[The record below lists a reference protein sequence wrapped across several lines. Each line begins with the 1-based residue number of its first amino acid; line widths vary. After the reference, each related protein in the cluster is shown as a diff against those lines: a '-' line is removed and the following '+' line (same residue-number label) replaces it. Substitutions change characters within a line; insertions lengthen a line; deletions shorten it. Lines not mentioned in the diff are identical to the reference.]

1 MNTGT
6 VTSVVRTLDQRLLA
20 RWLRFRRLVFGDRV
34 GYTLFLGSLVL
45 FICCWRIGVYINDTE
60 TVLNTLVA
68 VEQGH
73 LHIETAHYGGLG
85 SPGTHLVDGEVYG
98 RNYGQV
104 FLALPVLLAL
114 RGLAVLVYPSI
125 AIAAGWSLLLLALAR
140 SLAAVFDRPRAG
152 AVGGSLL
159 ALVAFG
165 VGVATA
171 TPIADDRLPIL
182 ALQFS
187 TMLVTAFGVVLAY
200 RLVTARVSRRAG
212 VAAAVAYAAVLP
224 TGFWATIPK
233 RHALTTALL
242 FASLYLLHRARES
255 DAAEG
260 TDGTGSLR
268 YRAAAYVP
276 VGLTAWVHAPEGFLL
291 LVGVGLA
298 DLLTARSNAPRR
310 LVAVAVVL
318 SLSLVPFVLTNL
330 LVAGN
335 PVQPPRFTPAFDGVA
350 TTTTTATTATT
361 TTSATT
367 TGTVGVGAVDGG
379 AGASAPLAGGGLLA
393 LGTSVLDPV
402 GFLDRFGD
410 GLGVLLGDPDRVV
423 DTFLLSEGFGAG
435 DRNMAVLEAAPV
447 LGVLSG
453 AVVGLRRIGSWRA
466 LSRWWADRPGAAVDV
481 AAAGYALLLVLLYL
495 PSLPLHAQITVRY
508 LLPLYP
514 LALLA
519 VVEAAAVRAVLADA
533 WRTLLWTYA
542 GVVFVGTQLFLA
554 GVVLLDA
561 TLGGA
566 VRLESHLALGIAAA
580 LAAWTLAHSFGRD
593 SGRSLRVGAV
603 LLGLAAAAGTAF
615 LLLSAWWYF
624 PYGPFALPF
633 VPGS

>member
-1 MNTGT
+1 MSAKTE
-6 VTSVVRTLDQRLLA
+6 SVQLALSSLSRMFAAHWGRVRTLA
-20 RWLRFRRLVFGDRV
+20 FGDRI
-34 GYTLFLGSLVL
+34 GYTLFLGSLAFLV
-45 FICCWRIGVYINDTE
+45 CTWRIGVFINDTN
-60 TVLNTLVA
+60 TVLNALVA

-85 SPGTHLVDGEVYG
+85 SPGTHVVDGEVYG

-114 RGLAVLVYPSI
+114 RGLTAVVYPSI

-140 SLAAVFDRPRAG
+140 SLGSVFDRPRAG

-182 ALQFS
+182 ALQVC
-187 TMLVTAFGVVLAY
+187 TMLVTAFAVVLIY
-200 RLVTARVSRRAG
+200 RLVTARTGRRAG

-255 DAAEG
+255 DGAGG

-291 LVGVGLA
+291 LAGVGFA

-350 TTTTTATTATT
+350 TTATT
-361 TTSATT
+361 TTT

-379 AGASAPLAGGGLLA
+379 AGASAPLAGGELLA

-453 AVVGLRRIGSWRA
+453 AVVGLRRVGSWRA
-466 LSRWWADRPGAAVDV
+466 LSRWWADRPRVAVDV
-481 AAAGYALLLVLLYL
+481 AAVVYALLLVLLYL
-495 PSLPLHAQITVRY
+495 PSLPLHAQVTVRY

-542 GVVFVGTQLFLA
+542 GAVFVGTQLFLA

-566 VRLESHLALGIAAA
+566 VRLESHLALGIAAT
-580 LAAWTLAHSFGRD
+580 LAVWTLAHSFGRD
-593 SGRSLRVGAV
+593 SGRSVRVGAV